1 MNKDYWSSTLSG
13 RASRRRLLAG
23 SGAGALGA
31 VLLAACGGGDDK
43 KASGGA
49 KDASGLLYKPVDTTK
64 QAVQGGTFQSFYN
77 RSPNTL
83 DPLQGSGDQSFF
95 FTNHSYQRLIMFK
108 PGTAE
113 SPPDGTVEGDAM
125 SSWEISP
132 DGLQV
137 TFKLRQNNKFDQ
149 RAPTNGRAMTV
160 NDVKFSWER
169 FSKSAPARADL
180 VRSLNPSA
188 PIESITFPD
197 ATTVV
202 VKAAE
207 PNSALLSMLGYSWY
221 LSIVPAEAENNGFN
235 IATEMRGSGP
245 WMLTTFEPSVGWEFK
260 RNPTWFKGPERP
272 YLDSID
278 YRLILEQAQQL
289 AQFKAKRIWQLAPSA
304 DEVLNAKKGSPDAL
318 MQGTSPFE
326 GNSGMNLLAVSKL
339 DNSPFWD
346 DRIRRSL
353 GMLLD
358 RDAFIDA
365 FNNVSGFAKEGLT
378 LETGWHNHVPCSWGT
393 VWLDPKTNKLGEASK
408 NLQYNPDEAAKLLKA
423 AGKFPMES
431 DYAFRLTNPVADR
444 QLQVIAQMLQ
454 EGGHYKLTLSQK
466 TNDEFRSKYI
476 FNKGQFEGIA
486 TVPFGQWPDLDIALW
501 ALYSPGGRND
511 YVGKPVPKAH
521 DLLIK
526 HRREFDLKKRADI
539 AREWQKEMAAF
550 MPAIPYPGDGMA
562 FVLNWPWLANFGA
575 VRAWGGTSSPYA
587 ESYPYYWYD
596 KSKDTRSS

>member
-1 MNKDYWSSTLSG
+1 MNKDYWSATLSR
-13 RASRRRLLAG
+13 RASRRRLLAA
-23 SGAGALGA
+23 SGAGTLGA
-31 VLLAACGGGDDK
+31 VLLAACGGGDDE
-43 KASGGA
+43 AGSGGP
-49 KDASGLLYKPVDTTK
+49 KDTSGLLHKPVDTTK

-137 TFKLRQNNKFDQ
+137 TFKLRPNNKYDQ

-169 FSKSAPARADL
+169 FSKSAPARGDL
-180 VRSLNPSA
+180 VRALNPTA

-197 ATTVV
+197 ASTVV

-235 IATEMRGSGP
+235 VATEMRGSGP

-304 DEVLNAKKGSPDAL
+304 DEVLNTKKGSPEAL

-326 GNSGMNLLAVSKL
+326 GNSGMSLLAVSKL

-365 FNNVSGFAKEGLT
+365 FSNVSGFAKEGLT

-431 DYAFRLTNPVADR
+431 
-444 QLQVIAQMLQ
+444 
-454 EGGHYKLTLSQK
+454 
-466 TNDEFRSKYI
+466 
-476 FNKGQFEGIA
+476 
-486 TVPFGQWPDLDIALW
+486 
-501 ALYSPGGRND
+501 
-511 YVGKPVPKAH
+511 
-521 DLLIK
+521 
-526 HRREFDLKKRADI
+526 
-539 AREWQKEMAAF
+539 
-550 MPAIPYPGDGMA
+550 
-562 FVLNWPWLANFGA
+562 
-575 VRAWGGTSSPYA
+575 
-587 ESYPYYWYD
+587 
-596 KSKDTRSS
+596 